1 MKVRLVPERL
11 RRMSLSARILLGLGL
26 GVVAGLFFGEPASV
40 LQPVADIYI
49 RLMQMT
55 VLPYLVLALVIGFG
69 QLEAGEARRLAL
81 RAGILL
87 VVTWA
92 LTLAVIA
99 ALPGTFPRVQSA
111 SFFSTSLV
119 QPPEPFSIPDLYFTS
134 NPFHA
139 LANTVV
145 PAVVLFSS
153 MLGVALMQIDG
164 RERLLAA
171 LRVLD
176 DTVVNITRFVV
187 GLTPLGV
194 FAIAAVTA
202 GTTSLE
208 TVVRLQVYLVAFA
221 AAALLLVFW
230 ILPLLVTATTP
241 FTYRE
246 VVGVAR
252 DALLTA
258 FVTNNAFIV
267 LPILVERSKGLLR
280 ERELLNPDSDSAA
293 EVLVPILFNF
303 PNAGPLLTL
312 LFVPFAAWLAGS
324 TLSAS
329 DYPALFAVGVPSYF
343 ANASVALP
351 FLMDVF
357 GLPHDLFQLY
367 VPTTVITG
375 KFNALASA
383 MNLLVFALVGAA
395 AMGGFLVK
403 SRKRLVT
410 TGVAM
415 AAGSAVV
422 VGGVWL
428 LLAATVDTT
437 YRKDEALRRMHAP
450 RREYT
455 AIVHRDLETLPPEEA
470 LVGPRTMADL
480 RGRGTLRIGYDPENT
495 PLSFF
500 NRDGEL
506 VGLDVELAAA
516 FAQTLGLEPEFVP
529 VRWTELPGMLAEGT
543 IDVMPSI
550 WYRPIW
556 FSSLRL
562 SEPYMMGTVGLI
574 VRDERRH
581 EFARVEDLRRADG
594 LRIGVPLSVES
605 LASAVRRYFDGAD
618 VEFVAVENPMA
629 FLEGRRPDLDAYLYP
644 AESGSAGTL
653 LHPEYTVVVPQ
664 PDPVRLPFAFGVSL
678 DSKELADAV
687 SEWIVFARSEGKLK
701 RAYEYWILG
710 KGAEE
715 IVPRWSIARNVLGWR
730 LE

>member
-1 MKVRLVPERL
+1 
-11 RRMSLSARILLGLGL
+11 MSLSARILLGLGL
-26 GVVAGLFFGEPASV
+26 GVVTGLFFGEPASA
-40 LQPVADIYI
+40 LQPIADIYL

-69 QLEAGEARRLAL
+69 QLVAGEARRLAL
-81 RAGILL
+81 RAGALLL
-87 VVTWA
+87 VTWG
-92 LTLAVIA
+92 LTLAVVA
-99 ALPGTFPRVQSA
+99 TLPGTFPETQSA

-153 MLGVALMQIDG
+153 MLGVALMHVER
-164 RERLLAA
+164 RERLLAR

-176 DTVVNITRFVV
+176 DTIVNITRFVV
-187 GLTPLGV
+187 GLTPFGV

-202 GTTSLE
+202 GTTALE

-230 ILPLLVTATTP
+230 VLPLLVTATTP

-246 VVGVAR
+246 VVGVAK

-267 LPILVERSKGLLR
+267 LPILVERSKRLLR
-280 ERELLNPDSDSAA
+280 DRGLLNPDSDSAA

-324 TLSAS
+324 ALSPS

-343 ANASVALP
+343 ANAHVALP

-367 VPTTVITG
+367 VQTTVITG

-415 AAGSAVV
+415 AAGGAVV
-422 VGGVWL
+422 VAGVWL
-428 LLAATVDTT
+428 LFATTVDTT

-455 AIVHRDLETLPPEEA
+455 AIVHRDLETVSPRKA

-480 RGRGTLRIGYDPENT
+480 EERGTLRIGYDPENI

-500 NRDGEL
+500 NLDGEL

-516 FAQTLGLEPEFVP
+516 FAQTLDLEPEFVP
-529 VRWTELPGMLAEGT
+529 VQWTELPEMLAEGV
-543 IDVMPSI
+543 IDIMPGV
-550 WYRPIW
+550 WHRPFW
-556 FSSLRL
+556 FSSVRL
-562 SEPYMMGTVGLI
+562 SEPYLIGNVGLI
-574 VRDERRH
+574 VRDGRRN
-581 EFARVEDLRRADG
+581 EFARVEELRQSEG
-594 LRIGVPLSVES
+594 LHVGVPLAATQLVS
-605 LASAVRRYFDGAD
+605 SARRYFDGSD
-618 VEFVAVENPMA
+618 VELVPQESPGS

-644 AESGSAGTL
+644 AELGAAWTL
-653 LHPEYTVVVPQ
+653 LYPQYTVVVPQ
-664 PDPVRLPFAFGVSL
+664 PDPVRLPFVFGVSL
-678 DSKELADAV
+678 GSKELASAV
-687 SEWIVFARSEGKLK
+687 NEWIVFARSEGKLK
-701 RAYEYWILG
+701 RAYEYWVLG
-710 KGAEE
+710 QGAEE
-715 IVPRWSIARNVLGWR
+715 ETPRWSIARNVLGWR
-730 LE
+730 LK